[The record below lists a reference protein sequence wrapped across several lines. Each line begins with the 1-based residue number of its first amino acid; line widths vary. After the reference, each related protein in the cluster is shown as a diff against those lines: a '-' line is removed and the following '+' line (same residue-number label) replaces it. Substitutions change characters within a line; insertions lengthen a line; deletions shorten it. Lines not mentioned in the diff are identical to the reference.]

1 VARAVG
7 VLGPRVLGPRVVRR
21 WVIAAREHLAGAR
34 EEIDALNVYPVPDG
48 DTGTNLYLTMEAAAE
63 AADTAEGDTPEVTR
77 ALARGALLGA
87 RGNSGVILSQML
99 RGMAEAFAHAAES
112 AGGPPGPADEP
123 AMLAAALRRAADA
136 GYEAVA
142 HPVEGTMLTV
152 ARVAAAAAED
162 AAASPDARVPDVAL
176 AAVLAAREA
185 VERTPEQLDVLA
197 RSGVVDA
204 GGRGLSVVLDAFDAV
219 LTGRRPPVRPRDRR
233 PGRTAPV
240 PAAAL
245 EHELSAGG
253 PAYEVMYL
261 LEADD
266 DRVPDLRDALEPLGD
281 SLVVVGGDRLWN
293 VHVHVDDVGAAI
305 EAGIEAGRPYRVR
318 VTHFA
323 DQRARRVGASRADG
337 RAVVAFAA
345 GEGLADL
352 FAEAGAVV
360 VATPVGHRPSTAEV
374 LDAVRRSGA
383 TEVVVLPNDR
393 DGVPSAEA
401 AAAEAAADGVRV
413 AVIPT
418 SVQIQGIAALAVHE
432 PTRPFDADVV
442 AMTAAAAHVRH
453 GAVTIASRDAVT
465 SAGVCRAGDALGVV
479 EGDFAVIG
487 SDLADVAVDVC
498 RRMLATGGELLTLVS
513 GLDADG
519 QLAETVAALV
529 RRDHPGLDAV
539 VLPGGQPR
547 YPLLIGVE

>member
-1 VARAVG
+1 MPRAAG
-7 VLGPRVLGPRVVRR
+7 VLGPRTVRR
-21 WVIAAREHLAGAR
+21 WVTAARDHLADAR

-48 DTGTNLYLTMEAAAE
+48 DTGTNLYLTLEAAAE
-63 AADTAEGDTPEVTR
+63 AAETAEGGTPDVTR

-87 RGNSGVILSQML
+87 RGNSGVILSQMM
-99 RGMAEAFAHAAES
+99 RGMAEAFARAAEA
-112 AGGPPGPADEP
+112 AGGPPTPEQEP
-123 AMLAAALRRAADA
+123 AMLAAALRRAAEA

-152 ARVAAAAAED
+152 ARATADAAE
-162 AAASPDARVPDVAL
+162 AAASRPDARVPDVAL
-176 AAVLAAREA
+176 AAVRAAREA
-185 VERTPEQLDVLA
+185 VERTPSQLDVLA

-219 LTGRRPPVRPRDRR
+219 LTGRRAPQRPRERT
-233 PGRTAPV
+233 PGRMAPV

-245 EHELSAGG
+245 EHDLSADG

-266 DRVPDLRDALEPLGD
+266 DRVPALRATLDPLGD
-281 SLVVVGGDRLWN
+281 SLVVIGGDRLWN

-323 DQRARRVGASRADG
+323 DQRARRVGASRTDG

-383 TEVVVLPNDR
+383 TEIVVLPNDR

-401 AAAEAAADGVRV
+401 AAAEAAADGLRV

-418 SVQIQGIAALAVHE
+418 TVQIQGIAALAVHE

-442 AMTAAAAHVRH
+442 AMTSASAHVRH
-453 GAVTIASRDAVT
+453 GAVTVASRAAVT
-465 SAGVCRAGDALGVV
+465 SAGVCEPGDVLGVV
-479 EGDFAVIG
+479 EGDFAIIG
-487 SDLADVAVDVC
+487 SDLADVAVEVC
-498 RRMLATGGELLTLVS
+498 RRILAAGGELLTVVS
-513 GLDADG
+513 GLDAVPA
-519 QLAETVAALV
+519 LAEEVTARV
-529 RRDHPGLDAV
+529 RREHQALDAV
-539 VLPGGQPR
+539 VLDGGQPR